1 MTRMFDINFSD
12 NTPIALDPLWT
23 RADFIRTVHT
33 LSLKLKQNNI
43 RSEAL

>member
-23 RADFIRTVHT
+23 RADFIRTVHA
-33 LSLKLKQNNI
+33 LSLKLG
-43 RSEAL
+43 AVLD